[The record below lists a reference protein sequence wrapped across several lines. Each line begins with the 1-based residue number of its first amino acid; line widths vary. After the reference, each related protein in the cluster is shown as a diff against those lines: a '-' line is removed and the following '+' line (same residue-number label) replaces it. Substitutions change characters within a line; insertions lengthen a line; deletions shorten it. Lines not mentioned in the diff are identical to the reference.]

1 MSVPSDRREFRNPN
15 RCNHSEAARVEKCCG
30 VLEKLKEEQEDGF
43 FLQVIAF
50 MLKVAENWIQKS
62 MEEDPDERKVANKFG
77 KHYFQQKKT
86 H

>member
-1 MSVPSDRREFRNPN
+1 M
-15 RCNHSEAARVEKCCG
+15 
-30 VLEKLKEEQEDGF
+30 EKLKEEQEDGF